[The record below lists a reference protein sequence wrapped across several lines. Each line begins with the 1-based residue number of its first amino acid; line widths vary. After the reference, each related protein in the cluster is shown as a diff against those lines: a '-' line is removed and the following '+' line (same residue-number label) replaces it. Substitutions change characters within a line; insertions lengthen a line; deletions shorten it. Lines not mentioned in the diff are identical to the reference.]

1 MGLKM
6 MSINI
11 CSTRIARDTSG
22 VAAIEMGL
30 LAPILVAGLVMMLDA
45 GIAVNERM
53 KMDRYLRAGVQATMS
68 RITDPIDIKNSVMAA
83 TEGASGISVAVDRVC
98 SCGSTVTVCTN
109 WCTGNTPPSVVMFIK
124 ATKQQ
129 TNIMLPDMTLESETH
144 VQLR

>member
-1 MGLKM
+1 MGCKLM
-6 MSINI
+6 DIIMNPV
-11 CSTRIARDTSG
+11 RIARDTSG
-22 VAAIEMGL
+22 VAAVEMGL

-53 KMDRYLRAGVQATMS
+53 KMDRYLRAGVQATMA
-68 RITDPIDIKNSVMAA
+68 RITDPNDIKNSVLAA
-83 TEGASGISVAVDRVC
+83 TEGATGITVAVDRVC

-129 TNIMLPDMTLESETH
+129 TNMMLPNMTLRSETH